1 MINSD
6 KPGQIPTSIKFFIA
20 DEPWKIEGM
29 HHQLHKFPAIPSGN
43 LTVCELEA
51 MAR

>member
-1 MINSD
+1 MVINRD

-29 HHQLHKFPAIPSGN
+29 HHQLHKLPSGN

-51 MAR
+51 MAH